1 MKRITNDL
9 LYLNF
14 IKFIERN
21 KMLRDSLLIA
31 LILFASSYAQ
41 LAQPKLVLKQNNFDF
56 GDIKQGKTV
65 EHTFVLSNGGEALL
79 KITDVRASCGCTA
92 AVPEKKELKPG
103 ESTKLVVKFN
113 STGRQGKQ
121 NKTVSIS
128 SNDPQN
134 PKMVITFTGNIIP
147 PKQET
152 VNVPIIYF
160 PETQYDFGIVEEGEK
175 VNYIFKYVNKGS
187 SELIIK
193 GVTSSCDCTT
203 ALPGQ
208 SILRSLKPGQEG
220 TINVELDAKNQSGKM
235 IILVKVNSNDP
246 KEPTKAL
253 TIYADIIKKGT

>member
-1 MKRITNDL
+1 M
-9 LYLNF
+9 F
-14 IKFIERN
+14 RN
-21 KMLRDSLLIA
+21 LFVIMLVLSA
-31 LILFASSYAQ
+31 LSYAQ
-41 LAQPKLVLKQNNFDF
+41 VAQPKLVIKQSSFDF

-79 KITDVRASCGCTA
+79 KITDVKATCGCTA

-113 STGRQGKQ
+113 SAGRQGKQ

-134 PKMVITFTGNIIP
+134 PKMVITFAGNVIP
-147 PKQET
+147 PKQES

-160 PETQYDFGIVEEGEK
+160 PETQHDFGKVEEGKK
-175 VNYIFKYVNKGS
+175 VSYIFKYMNRGS

-203 ALPGQ
+203 ALIGQ
-208 SILRSLKPGQEG
+208 SLLRSIKPGQEG
-220 TINVELDAKNQSGKM
+220 TINVDLDTKNQSGKM